1 MTRGMGRY
9 VRGAVI
15 SGRRAVGIFPDCF
28 PLVYSAAMAVL
39 TIIFVSVAAVLSGAV
54 LFWRWSSRRVGMPQ
68 RATYEALHTA
78 SQAVSVLREGLT
90 PATAVKAA
98 PSLRQLLGTPV
109 VALADRGGLLA
120 CHGAAHGVSRGPTR
134 GASRGALRGGDLH
147 AEALARHM
155 HGVLTSGRA
164 QLLSAQDLG
173 CAHGSDCPMRSGV
186 AVPVAVDG
194 AVIGVLA
201 ALGPSADAGLMRTAA
216 EVARFVSTHLAL
228 AELDASRTR
237 TVQAQLNF
245 LRAQISPHFIY
256 NALTAIE
263 SFVRSDPERA
273 RDLLVGFAEFIRW
286 AFREHSQYATL
297 AEELRFVDTYLELER
312 ARFGDRLAV
321 SLRVA
326 PEVLPVRVPSLVLQP
341 LVENAIRHGLE
352 QFPGP
357 AQLRISAVDGGHEA
371 IVTVEDQGVG
381 TDPARLADVLA
392 GRGDGQSVGLRNVDE
407 RLRATFGDDHGLTI
421 ETAVG
426 AGTKVTMHLPKF
438 FPAVSAS

>member
-1 MTRGMGRY
+1 
-9 VRGAVI
+9 
-15 SGRRAVGIFPDCF
+15 
-28 PLVYSAAMAVL
+28 MAVL
-39 TIIFVSVAAVLSGAV
+39 AIVLVSAIAVLSGAV
-54 LFWRWSSRRVGMPQ
+54 LFWRWSTRRVDTPQ

-78 SQAVSVLREGLT
+78 SQAVSMLREGLT
-90 PATAVKAA
+90 ADAAVRAA
-98 PSLRQLLGTPV
+98 PSLRQLLSTPA
-109 VALADRGGLLA
+109 VAIADRSGLLA
-120 CHGAAHGVSRGPTR
+120 CHGS
-134 GASRGALRGGDLH
+134 DLH
-147 AEALARHM
+147 AEALGRHL
-155 HGVLTSGRA
+155 HGVVTSGRA
-164 QLLSAQDLG
+164 QLLSASDLG
-173 CAHGSDCPMRSGV
+173 CTDGGDCPMRAGV
-186 AVPVAVDG
+186 AVPIAVDG
-194 AVIGVLA
+194 AVVGALA
-201 ALGPSADAGLMRTAA
+201 ALGSSADAGLMRTAA

-263 SFVRSDPERA
+263 SFVRSDPDRA

-352 QFPGP
+352 RFPGP

-371 IVTVEDQGVG
+371 IVTVEDHGVG
-381 TDPARLADVLA
+381 VDPALLADVLT
-392 GRGDGQSVGLRNVDE
+392 GRGGGQSVGLRNVDE

-421 ETAVG
+421 ETGVG

-438 FPAVSAS
+438 FPAVKAT

>member
-1 MTRGMGRY
+1 
-9 VRGAVI
+9 
-15 SGRRAVGIFPDCF
+15 
-28 PLVYSAAMAVL
+28 MAVL
-39 TIIFVSVAAVLSGAV
+39 VIMFVLVAAALSGAV
-54 LFWRWSSRRVGMPQ
+54 LFWRRSSRRVGTPPQ

-78 SQAVSVLREGLT
+78 SLAVSALRDGLT
-90 PATAVKAA
+90 ADTAVRAA
-98 PSLRQLLGTPV
+98 PALRQLLGTPV
-109 VALADRGGLLA
+109 VAIADRTGLLA
-120 CHGAAHGVSRGPTR
+120 CEGSDRHA
-134 GASRGALRGGDLH
+134 
-147 AEALARHM
+147 AEAGMRLREVV
-155 HGVLTSGRA
+155 GSGRA
-164 QLLSAQDLG
+164 QLLSASDLG
-173 CAHGSDCPMRSGV
+173 CWHGGDCPMRAGV

-194 AVIGVLA
+194 AVIGALA
-201 ALGPSADAGLMRTAA
+201 ALGPSADAALMRTAV

-341 LVENAIRHGLE
+341 LVENAVRHGLE
-352 QFPGP
+352 QVSGT
-357 AQLRISAVDGGHEA
+357 ARLQISAVDGGHEA
-371 IVTVEDQGVG
+371 VVTVEDDGVG
-381 TDPARLADVLA
+381 VDPRQLADLLA
-392 GRGDGQSVGLRNVDE
+392 GRLGGQSVGLRNVDE
-407 RLRATFGDDHGLTI
+407 RLRATFGKDHGLTI
-421 ETAVG
+421 ETGIG

-438 FPAVSAS
+438 SPALNGQ

>member
-1 MTRGMGRY
+1 M
-9 VRGAVI
+9 
-15 SGRRAVGIFPDCF
+15 FF
-28 PLVYSAAMAVL
+28 
-39 TIIFVSVAAVLSGAV
+39 SVAAVLAGAI
-54 LFWRWSSRRVGMPQ
+54 LFWRWSSRRVGIPQ

-78 SQAVSVLREGLT
+78 SEAVSVLREGLT
-90 PATAVKAA
+90 TVTAAKAA
-98 PSLRQLLGTPV
+98 PSLRQLLGTPA
-109 VALADRGGLLA
+109 VAIADRSGLLA
-120 CHGAAHGVSRGPTR
+120 CDGS
-134 GASRGALRGGDLH
+134 DLH
-147 AEALARHM
+147 CEALARHM
-155 HGVLTSGRA
+155 HTVATSGRA
-164 QLLSAQDLG
+164 QLLSASDLD
-173 CAHGSDCPMRSGV
+173 CAHGGDCAMRTGV
-186 AVPVAVDG
+186 AVPIAVDG
-194 AVIGVLA
+194 AVIGALA
-201 ALGPSADAGLMRTAA
+201 ALGPSADLGLMRTAA

-263 SFVRSDPERA
+263 SFIRSDPERA

-286 AFREHSQYATL
+286 TFREHSQYATL

-326 PEVLPVRVPSLVLQP
+326 PEVLAVRVPSLVLQP

-352 QFPGP
+352 QYPGP

-381 TDPARLADVLA
+381 VDPARLADVLA
-392 GRGDGQSVGLRNVDE
+392 GRGGGQSVGLRNVDE
-407 RLRATFGDDHGLTI
+407 RLRATFGDEHGLII

-438 FPAVSAS
+438 SPAVNGS